1 MSNYLYTSRLQK
13 RFDKEELVSI
23 SLVEFKLQNIP
34 LQQGKQLNEGVVNFV
49 ISGYVSFDMFFRK
62 EEHGLYC
69 YEDNSGV
76 FEVRILFDQI
86 SQIIENIT
94 VLKKDVGL
102 KIDFIK
108 DETEHFDR
116 KILVDN
122 VVTSAELRDVHPE
135 RLYSD
140 DKLDEMIETYE
151 DRVET
156 ASDWI
161 DDYDT
166 DSYTR
171 SVMRSRLYEYNRCLY
186 FLKTEKER
194 RQSQ

>member
-194 RQSQ
+194 RQK

>member
-1 MSNYLYTSRLQK
+1 MSNYLYTSKLQK

-23 SLVEFKLQNIP
+23 SLVEFKFQNIP

-49 ISGYVSFDMFFRK
+49 INGYVSFDMFFRK
-62 EEHGLYC
+62 EENGLYWF
-69 YEDNSGV
+69 EDNSGV
-76 FEVRILFDQI
+76 FEVQILFDQI

-94 VLKKDVGL
+94 VFKKDVGL

-108 DETEHFDR
+108 DETELFDR

-171 SVMRSRLYEYNRCLY
+171 SIMRSRLYEYNRCLY
-186 FLKTEKER
+186 VLKTERER
-194 RQSQ
+194 RQR